1 LLIKTL
7 AQRQAVYVN
16 LCTFILYFA
25 MSDLK
30 EGDLAP
36 AIKASDEN
44 GEPITLE
51 EYRGK
56 KVVLY
61 FYPRD
66 NTPGCTAESCD
77 LRDNYSQFI
86 EQGFEIIG
94 VSADSEKSHQKFKNK
109 YKLPFRLISD
119 TDKKVLQDYGAW
131 GEKSLYGK
139 KYMGIIRKTFIISDE
154 GYVEKIIEKVKT
166 KEHSKQIF
174 AELSH

>member
-1 LLIKTL
+1 
-7 AQRQAVYVN
+7 
-16 LCTFILYFA
+16 
-25 MSDLK
+25 MSVLK

-36 AIKASDEN
+36 AIEAKDEN
-44 GEPITLE
+44 GELITLE

-66 NTPGCTAESCD
+66 NTPGCTAEACD
-77 LRDNYSQFI
+77 LRDNHSKFL

-94 VSADSEKSHQKFKNK
+94 VSADSEKSHTKFKSK
-109 YKLPFRLISD
+109 YALPFRLISD
-119 TDKKVLQDYGAW
+119 VDHKVLQDYGAW
-131 GEKSLYGK
+131 GQKKLYGK
-139 KYMGIIRKTFIISDE
+139 SYLGIIRKTFIINED
-154 GYVEKIIEKVKT
+154 GFVEKIIEKVKT

>member
-1 LLIKTL
+1 
-7 AQRQAVYVN
+7 
-16 LCTFILYFA
+16 
-25 MSDLK
+25 MSVLK
-30 EGDLAP
+30 EGDQAP
-36 AIKASDEN
+36 PIKAMDEN
-44 GEPITLE
+44 GKEITLA

-61 FYPRD
+61 FYPKD
-66 NTPGCTAESCD
+66 NTPGCTAEACD
-77 LRDNYSQFI
+77 LRDNYSRFL

-94 VSADSEKSHQKFKNK
+94 VSADSEKSHLNFKSK
-109 YKLPFRLISD
+109 HKLPFRLISD

-131 GEKSLYGK
+131 GEKSMYGK
-139 KYMGIIRKTFIISDE
+139 KYMGILRKTFIINEE